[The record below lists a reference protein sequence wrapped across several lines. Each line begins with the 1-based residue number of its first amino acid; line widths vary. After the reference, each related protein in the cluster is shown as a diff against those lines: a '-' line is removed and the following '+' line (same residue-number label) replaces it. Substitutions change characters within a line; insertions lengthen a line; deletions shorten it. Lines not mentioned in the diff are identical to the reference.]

1 MNSDSPGSAS
11 LPEEQLTGHGQQH
24 QLQQCDHGPQ
34 EEQYLA
40 LSYEVSFRILMMMLL
55 VGHMHRAAFDVNL
68 SS

>member
-11 LPEEQLTGHGQQH
+11 LPEEQLTRYGQQ
-24 QLQQCDHGPQ
+24 QLQQCDHELL

-40 LSYEVSFRILMMMLL
+40 LSYEVSFRIVMMILL
-55 VGHMHRAAFDVNL
+55 VGHMHRAAFDVHL

>member
-11 LPEEQLTGHGQQH
+11 LPEEQLTGHGQQ
-24 QLQQCDHGPQ
+24 LQQCDHELL

-40 LSYEVSFRILMMMLL
+40 LSYEVSFRIVMMMLL

>member
-11 LPEEQLTGHGQQH
+11 LPEEQLTEHGQH
-24 QLQQCDHGPQ
+24 QLQQCDYGLQ

-40 LSYEVSFRILMMMLL
+40 LSYEVSFRIVMMMLL

>member
-11 LPEEQLTGHGQQH
+11 LPEEQLTGHGQK
-24 QLQQCDHGPQ
+24 QLQQCDHELL

-40 LSYEVSFRILMMMLL
+40 LSYEVSFQIVMMMLL

-68 SS
+68 LS